1 MAIVARKCDKLKT
14 GAKETLIY
22 TVIAR
27 RALAF
32 SRERSAAGRGNPE
45 CLSNQK
51 RWIAALRSQ

>member
-1 MAIVARKCDKLKT
+1 MRRAACCGLIRL
-14 GAKETLIY
+14 KETLIY
-22 TVIAR
+22 LVIAR
-27 RALAF
+27 RAVAF